1 LDLKYLFDTNIFIAQ
16 IVNDPKAVEFFSP
29 SFISQNEII
38 TSQIVRMELLSYPSI
53 TLQAET
59 IIKLLLDEFEV
70 ILIDDDIESEAI
82 NLRRN
87 FKIKLPDA
95 IIAATSIVEKAE
107 LVTFN
112 TKDFSKIKELKLYK

>member
-1 LDLKYLFDTNIFIAQ
+1 LKYLFDTNIFIAQ
-16 IVNDPKAVEFFSP
+16 LVNDPKAVEFFSP
-29 SFISQNEII
+29 FFLSQNDIV
-38 TSQIVRMELLSYPSI
+38 TSQIVRMELLSYPGI
-53 TLQAET
+53 TLRSEI

-70 ILIDDDIESEAI
+70 ISIDDNIEREAI

-112 TKDFSKIKELKLYK
+112 TKDFTKIKELKLYK

>member
-1 LDLKYLFDTNIFIAQ
+1 
-16 IVNDPKAVEFFSP
+16 
-29 SFISQNEII
+29 
-38 TSQIVRMELLSYPSI
+38 MELLSYPGI
-53 TLQAET
+53 TLQSET
-59 IIKLLLDEFEV
+59 IIKLFLDEFEV
-70 ILIDDDIESEAI
+70 ISIDDDIESEAI

-112 TKDFSKIKELKLYK
+112 TKDFAKIKELKLYK

>member
-1 LDLKYLFDTNIFIAQ
+1 LKYLFDTNIFIAQ
-16 IVNDPKAVEFFSP
+16 LVNDPKAVEFFSP
-29 SFISQNEII
+29 FFLSQNDIV
-38 TSQIVRMELLSYPSI
+38 TSQIVRMELLSYPGI
-53 TLQAET
+53 TLQSET

-70 ILIDDDIESEAI
+70 ISIDDNIEREAI

-112 TKDFSKIKELKLYK
+112 TKDFTKIKELKLYK

>member
-1 LDLKYLFDTNIFIAQ
+1 MKYLFDTNIFIAQ
-16 IVNDPKAVEFFSP
+16 LVNDPKAVEFFSP
-29 SFISQNEII
+29 FFLSQNDIV
-38 TSQIVRMELLSYPSI
+38 TSQIVRMELLSYPGI
-53 TLQAET
+53 TLRSET

-70 ILIDDDIESEAI
+70 ISIDDNIEREAI

-112 TKDFSKIKELKLYK
+112 TKDFTKIKELKLYK

>member
-1 LDLKYLFDTNIFIAQ
+1 MKYLFDTNIFIAQ
-16 IVNDPKAVEFFSP
+16 LVNDPKAVEFFSP
-29 SFISQNEII
+29 FFLSQNDIV
-38 TSQIVRMELLSYPSI
+38 TSQIVRMELLSYPGI
-53 TLQAET
+53 TLRSEI

-70 ILIDDDIESEAI
+70 ISIDDNIEREAI

-112 TKDFSKIKELKLYK
+112 TKDFTKIKELKLYK